1 MAQEEIGYRIDLKK
15 LDAFFAE
22 KTKSAKC
29 PFCEKDEWTLP
40 TAGSVSINALPWG
53 KADGNMYMVGLPV
66 LTMICTTCFFVRM
79 MAIPDPALRASLAEV
94 PDAE

>member
-1 MAQEEIGYRIDLKK
+1 MAQEETEYRVDLNK
-15 LDAFFAE
+15 LDAFMAE

-40 TAGSVSINALPWG
+40 SAGTVSINTIPWG

-66 LTMICTTCFFVRM
+66 LTMVCTTCYFVRM
-79 MAIPDPALRASLAEV
+79 MAIPDPDLRASLAEAQN
-94 PDAE
+94 AE